1 MNDPEPTEHE
11 LYAWTDRE
19 GVMWE
24 CDAYDHGPF
33 CRQCRRV
40 DGADVKTIEHELAER
55 IEQFRKALMTE
66 HAHDWDM
73 DTISE
78 AAHICARS
86 LVAQ

>member
-55 IEQFRKALMTE
+55 I
-66 HAHDWDM
+66 
-73 DTISE
+73 
-78 AAHICARS
+78 
-86 LVAQ
+86 